1 MQTKTRK
8 TRITYVVCVFFFCL
22 AGVFQ
27 TYDSLLPDFW
37 HALFS
42 LSAHTILI
50 SLVVVWGVSLVH
62 RTVRKNLRTEFLAVA
77 YLILFFLVVRMIKY
91 GLVRDT
97 DTLSRYLW
105 YDDKSI

>member
-1 MQTKTRK
+1 M
-8 TRITYVVCVFFFCL
+8 FFFCL

-37 HALFS
+37 HVLFS

-77 YLILFFLVVRMIKY
+77 YLILFFLVARMIKY